1 MTDEL
6 KHERTARRIAE
17 AVAWHTYLHESELT
31 STPDFESWLK
41 DRSNAYVWGQAVSVW
56 DFLGD
61 QAREPELVSARTR
74 ALLAVKRA
82 MAQRR
87 AIWSWQ
93 WAAVA
98 AAAAGLLIVVGVQ
111 GYNWISRPADY
122 TTGFGER
129 RIVRLEDGSRI
140 SLDSDS
146 EVTVRYTHY
155 ARSLHLLKGQARFD
169 VAHDVER
176 PFSVIARDRKVVA
189 TGTAFNIDLTRPN
202 VAVTLIEGHVVVLD
216 ATGDAQLAQPTAKK
230 VPLVELHAGQ
240 ELVAANDKAP
250 IVKDVDIKQVTAW
263 VSGQLVFSN
272 ETLSDVV
279 ARVNRYSAT
288 PIVIAD
294 SDLANEKVS
303 GVFNVGDVPG
313 FLDIITQ
320 TLPLSVSDDQRGI
333 ITLSKKS

>member
-1 MTDEL
+1 MTDAVE
-6 KHERTARRIAE
+6 HEQTARCIAE
-17 AVAWHTYLHESELT
+17 AVAWHTYLHESELAT
-31 STPDFESWLK
+31 TPDFEGWLK
-41 DRSNAYVWGQAVSVW
+41 DPSNAHVWGQMVSVW
-56 DFLGD
+56 DFLGE
-61 QAREPELVSARTR
+61 QAREPELVSARTK
-74 ALLAVKRA
+74 ALVAVKRA

-87 AIWSWQ
+87 APWSWRRS
-93 WAAVA
+93 ALA
-98 AAAAGLLIVVGVQ
+98 AAAAAFLLVSGIQ
-111 GYNWISRPADY
+111 FYSWIHRPADY
-122 TTGFGER
+122 VTGFGER

-146 EVTVRYTHY
+146 EVTVRYTRY
-155 ARSLHLLKGQARFD
+155 TRSLHLLKGQARFD

-176 PFSVIARDRKVVA
+176 PFSVVARDRKVVA
-189 TGTAFNIDLTRPN
+189 TGTAFNIDLTQPN

-216 ATGDAQLAQPTAKK
+216 ATGDAQS
-230 VPLVELHAGQ
+230 VPLAVRKAPVVELHAGQ
-240 ELVAANDKAP
+240 ELVAANNRASV
-250 IVKDVDIKQVTAW
+250 VKDVDTKQVTAW

-294 SDLANEKVS
+294 ANLADEKVS

-313 FLDIITQ
+313 FLEIITQ
-320 TLPLSVSDDQRGI
+320 TLPLSVSDDHRGV

>member
-1 MTDEL
+1 MTDEMD
-6 KHERTARRIAE
+6 HERTARRIAE
-17 AVAWHTYLHESELT
+17 AVAWHAYLHESELT

-41 DRSNAYVWGQAVSVW
+41 DRANAYVWGQAVSVW

-61 QAREPELVSARTR
+61 QAKEPELVSARTR

-87 AIWSWQ
+87 AIWSWRG
-93 WAAVA
+93 AAVA
-98 AAAAGLLIVVGVQ
+98 VAAAGLLILVGIQ
-111 GYNWISRPADY
+111 GYNWVSSPADY

-146 EVTVRYTHY
+146 EVTVRYTRY
-155 ARSLHLLKGQARFD
+155 SRSLHLLKGQARFD

-176 PFSVIARDRKVVA
+176 PFSVVARDRKVVA

-216 ATGDAQLAQPTAKK
+216 ATGDAQSVQFTAKK
-230 VPLVELHAGQ
+230 LPLVELHAGQ
-240 ELVAANDKAP
+240 ELVAANDKASV
-250 IVKDVDIKQVTAW
+250 VKDVDIKHVTAW

-279 ARVNRYSAT
+279 ERVNRYSAT

>member
-1 MTDEL
+1 MTNEL

-17 AVAWHTYLHESELT
+17 AVAWHSYLHESELT

-41 DRSNAYVWGQAVSVW
+41 DRSNAYVWGQVVSVW

-61 QAREPELVSARTR
+61 QAKEPELVSARTR

-93 WAAVA
+93 GTVAAV
-98 AAAAGLLIVVGVQ
+98 AAAGLLIAVGVQ
-111 GYNWISRPADY
+111 GFNWARRPADY

-146 EVTVRYTHY
+146 EVTVRYTRY

-176 PFSVIARDRKVVA
+176 PFSVVARDRKVVA

-202 VAVTLIEGHVVVLD
+202 VSVTLIEGHVVVLD
-216 ATGDAQLAQPTAKK
+216 ATGDAQSVQPSTRK

-240 ELVAANDKAP
+240 ELVATNDKASV
-250 IVKDVDIKQVTAW
+250 VKDVNIKQVTAW
-263 VSGQLVFSN
+263 VSGQLVFTN

-279 ARVNRYSAT
+279 ARVNRYSTT

-294 SDLANEKVS
+294 SDLADEKVS

-320 TLPLSVSDDQRGI
+320 TLPLSVSDDQRGV
-333 ITLSKKS
+333 ITLSKK